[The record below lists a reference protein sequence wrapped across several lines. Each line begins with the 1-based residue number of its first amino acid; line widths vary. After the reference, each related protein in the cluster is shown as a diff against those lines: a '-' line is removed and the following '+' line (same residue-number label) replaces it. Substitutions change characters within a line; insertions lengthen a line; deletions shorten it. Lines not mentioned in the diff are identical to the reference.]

1 MRILI
6 LDQAIYDLENF
17 FCFYERQQEGVGSY
31 FLNSIYSDIESLKL
45 YAGAHP
51 VFFGEYYRALSK
63 RFPFAI
69 YYRQSK
75 NVIFVEAIFDYRQD
89 PQKIEKKLK

>member
-6 LDQAIYDLENF
+6 LDQAIYDLENGF
-17 FCFYERQQEGVGSY
+17 WFYERQQEGAGSC

-51 VFFGEYYRALSK
+51 VFFGEY
-63 RFPFAI
+63 
-69 YYRQSK
+69 
-75 NVIFVEAIFDYRQD
+75 
-89 PQKIEKKLK
+89 